1 MRSHYGAGE
10 RICSPS
16 QLECVEGVQVD
27 QEDQCLENCQGTI
40 VEVQKVNSFINQDS
54 LTQYLADLE
63 KYKFP
68 EGTNLSFLY
77 DMKSNHLSQSQGFQ
91 LIGFDISLELKFQSK
106 LKFVQISFSSSTF
119 DRIHKV

>member
-1 MRSHYGAGE
+1 MRSHYGAEE

-54 LTQYLADLE
+54 LTQYLADFE

-77 DMKSNHLSQSQGFQ
+77 DMKSKSYSQGFQ